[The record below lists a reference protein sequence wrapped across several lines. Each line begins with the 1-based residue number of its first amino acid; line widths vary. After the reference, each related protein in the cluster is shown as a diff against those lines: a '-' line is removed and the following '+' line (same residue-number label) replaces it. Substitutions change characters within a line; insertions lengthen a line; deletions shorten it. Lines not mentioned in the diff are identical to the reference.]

1 MRKKLF
7 VWTTAVI
14 CLLGFLPINA
24 AASEF
29 KFAVMPVI
37 PENQIDKTKT
47 YFDLKMNPGAEQD
60 LEVQLRNDTEKEVIV
75 ETGISS
81 ATTNLN
87 GVVEYSPNGK
97 KPDSSLKYNMA
108 DLVAAP
114 AETKLPAKG
123 EATVKIHITMPKEK
137 FDGVLAGGITFTE
150 KQNDEKAAKD
160 SSGSGMAINNKYSY
174 VVALLARQNE
184 NDVTPELLLN
194 NVAAAQVNARNVIN
208 ANLQNP
214 KATYINQLKLNA
226 EITKKGDSKVLY
238 TAEGE
243 GMQMAPN
250 SNFDYPVPLNGK
262 PLEAGDYRL
271 KIVAYGGKSED
282 GTYKVKNAEGKEIA
296 FKYKW
301 ELEKDFTISGAE
313 AKKYNEQDVTI
324 KKDNTWIY
332 ILIGVLLLLLA
343 LLLIFFFIRR
353 KKKKEEEEELR
364 RKQAQAA
371 KRRKKKKLA
380 DKKED

>member
-7 VWTTAVI
+7 VWATAVI
-14 CLLGFLPINA
+14 CLLGVLPVNA
-24 AASEF
+24 VASEF
-29 KFAVMPVI
+29 KFAVVPVI

-87 GVVEYSPNGK
+87 GVVEYSPNEK
-97 KPDSSLKYNMA
+97 KTDSSLKYNMA
-108 DLVAAP
+108 DLVVAP
-114 AETKLPAKG
+114 TETKLPAKG
-123 EATVKIHITMPKEK
+123 EATIKIHIAMPKEQ

-150 KQNDEKAAKD
+150 KQSDEKESKD
-160 SSGSGMAINNKYSY
+160 SSGSGMAIKNKYSY

-184 NDVTPELLLN
+184 NEVTPELLLN
-194 NVAAAQVNARNVIN
+194 SVAAAQVNARNVIN

-214 KATYINQLKLNA
+214 QATYINQLNLTA
-226 EITKKGDSKVLY
+226 EITKKGETDVLY
-238 TAEGE
+238 VAEGE
-243 GMQMAPN
+243 GLQMAPN

-262 PLEAGDYRL
+262 PLEAGEYHL
-271 KIVAYGGKSED
+271 EIVAYGGKSPD
-282 GTYKVKNAEGKEIA
+282 GTYKVKNADGKEIA

-301 ELEKDFTISGAE
+301 ELGKDFTISGAE

-324 KKDNTWIY
+324 KKDNTWLY
-332 ILIGVLLLLLA
+332 ILIGIGLLVAA
-343 LLLIFFFIRR
+343 LLLIFFLIRR
-353 KKKKEEEEELR
+353 KKKKKAVDEM
-364 RKQAQAA
+364 RKKKAA
-371 KRRKKKKLA
+371 KRRKKKKQTGNQVG
-380 DKKED
+380 

>member
-7 VWTTAVI
+7 VWAVTVI
-14 CLLGFLPINA
+14 SLLGFLPISA

-29 KFAVMPVI
+29 KFAVI
-37 PENQIDKTKT
+37 PGIPKNQIDKTKT
-47 YFDLKMNPGAEQD
+47 YFDLKMDPEAEQD
-60 LEVQLRNDTEKEVIV
+60 LEVQLRNDTDKEVIV

-87 GVVEYSPNGK
+87 GVVEYSLNGK

-108 DLVAAP
+108 DLAKAP

-123 EATVKIHITMPKEK
+123 EATVKIHIKMPKEK

-150 KQNDEKAAKD
+150 KESDEEAPKD
-160 SSGSGMAINNKYSY
+160 SSSSGMAINNKYSY

-184 NDVTPELLLN
+184 NEVTPELLLN
-194 NVAAAQVNARNVIN
+194 DVAAAQVNARNVIN

-214 KATYINQLKLNA
+214 KATYINQLKLKA
-226 EITKKGDSKVLY
+226 EITKKEDSKVFY

-250 SNFDYPVPLNGK
+250 SNFDYPIPLNGK
-262 PLEAGDYRL
+262 PLEAGNYHL
-271 KIVAYGGKSED
+271 KIVAYGGKSEE
-282 GTYKVKNAEGKEIA
+282 GTYKVKNAEGTEVT

-301 ELEKDFTISGAE
+301 ELDKDFTISGAE

-324 KKDNTWIY
+324 KKDNTWLY

-343 LLLIFFFIRR
+343 LLLIFFLIRR
-353 KKKKEEEEELR
+353 KKKKEAEEEALR
-364 RKQAQAA
+364 KKQAA
-371 KRRKKKKLA
+371 KRRKKRKQAGKQ
-380 DKKED
+380 EG